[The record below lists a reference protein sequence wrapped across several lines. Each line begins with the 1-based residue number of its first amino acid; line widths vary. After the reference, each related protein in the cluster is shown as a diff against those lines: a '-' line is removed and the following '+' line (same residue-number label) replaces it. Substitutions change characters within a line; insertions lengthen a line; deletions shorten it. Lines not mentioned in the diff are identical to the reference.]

1 MIVITGATGQLGRLV
16 IGSLLKK
23 MPASEIIAA
32 VRNGEKARDLAA
44 KGVHVRI
51 ADYDQ
56 PQAWDGALKGAE
68 KVLLISSSE
77 IGQRARQHRSVIDAA
92 KRAGV
97 KLLVYT
103 SVLHADISVLGL
115 AAEHRETEAAI
126 RASGLP
132 HTLLRNGWYT
142 ENYMAGIPAALSL
155 GALYGCAGQG
165 RIASAARSD
174 FAEAAAA
181 VMSAD
186 GQAGKVYELAGD
198 RAYTLAELAAEISRQ
213 TGRSIKYVDLP
224 EADFREALIKAGL
237 PEAVASLVADS
248 GTGASKGAL
257 FDESRD
263 LARLINRPTTP
274 LALSV
279 TAALRP
285 S

>member
-181 VMSAD
+181 VLTAD

-198 RAYTLAELAAEISRQ
+198 RAYTMAELAAEISRQ